1 MAADLSV
8 IIINY
13 NTPELTAGTVESLFA
28 TREKIGL
35 EIVVIDNAS
44 TRGNL
49 RSTLAPWQKRAKE
62 SSGEVALQVHVSE
75 KNLGFTG
82 GNNLGLKHA
91 TAPVL
96 LMLNSDTRVR
106 PGCLKACLDY
116 LAAHPE
122 AGILGP
128 KLLDPEGTRQ
138 LSCRRFPSFRT
149 ALFNRYS
156 LLTRLF
162 PRNPWSRDYLMNE
175 PEESDEPRVVDWV
188 SGAAM
193 FITRQAFEEVGPLDE
208 TFFMYAEDVDYCLR
222 AHRANYEVHFFP
234 RAEIEHLIGGSSRTL
249 PFKTIW
255 WRHRSMWLFYYKHYS
270 RRIAFFDLIT
280 LGGITARALL
290 KIADTGIVRLLKPSP
305 GKGGPAS

>member
-28 TREKIGL
+28 TREKLHL

-44 TRGNL
+44 TRGDL
-49 RSTLAPWQKRAKE
+49 RSALAPWQKRAKE
-62 SSGEVALQVHVSE
+62 SRGEVALQVTFSE

-82 GNNLGLKHA
+82 GNNLGLKQA

-116 LAAHPE
+116 LAKHPE

-193 FITRQAFEEVGPLDE
+193 FITRQAFGKSVPWTRPFSCTPGGTWTIACGRIGRTTKATSSPP
-208 TFFMYAEDVDYCLR
+208 EDR
-222 AHRANYEVHFFP
+222 APDR
-234 RAEIEHLIGGSSRTL
+234 G
-249 PFKTIW
+249 KTAA
-255 WRHRSMWLFYYKHYS
+255 
-270 RRIAFFDLIT
+270 AFQNH
-280 LGGITARALL
+280 LGGAPQHVALL
-290 KIADTGIVRLLKPSP
+290 L
-305 GKGGPAS
+305 